1 MRDGLSRRAAGIHSD
16 SSSDTNH
23 TRRYEAQRNSDG
35 CSAQLGSV
43 VMFQSYHH
51 FSSGASFFQITHGL
65 GDFGERVSPVDH
77 WCDLPGFDE
86 LPHDDHVLVVLLVDE
101 RAQLLAHERR

>member
-1 MRDGLSRRAAGIHSD
+1 MRDGLSRRAAGIRPD
-16 SSSDTNH
+16 SASDTKR

-51 FSSGASFFQITHGL
+51 FSSGVSFFQIPHGL
-65 GDFGERVSPVDH
+65 GDFGERVSPVDYRGE
-77 WCDLPGFDE
+77 LPGFDE
-86 LPHDDHVLVVLLVDE
+86 LPQDDHVLVVLLVDE